1 MASVGKK
8 RQKSTNGD
16 TTLDKRSIVEL
27 IKVVFKEECLKQQLN
42 VSKVISNNLTLRNK
56 KLESLEKRSEKKS
69 IEFTETVLKSKV
81 SKVEHNFCELRGKV
95 TKVEEDLI
103 YMNDHVEDTECF

>member
-27 IKVVFKEECLKQQLN
+27 MKVVFKEECLKQQPN
-42 VSKVISNNLTLRNK
+42 VSKVIRNNLTLRNK
-56 KLESLEKRSEKKS
+56 KLESLEKRFEKKYR
-69 IEFTETVLKSKV
+69 V
-81 SKVEHNFCELRGKV
+81 
-95 TKVEEDLI
+95 
-103 YMNDHVEDTECF
+103 Y